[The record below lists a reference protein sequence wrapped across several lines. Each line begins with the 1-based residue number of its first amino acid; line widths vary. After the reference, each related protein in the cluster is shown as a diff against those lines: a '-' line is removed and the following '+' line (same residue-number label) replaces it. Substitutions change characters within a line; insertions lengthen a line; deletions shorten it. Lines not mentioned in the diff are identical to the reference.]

1 MENLSCVEMT
11 ASPLA
16 AHTHTHAHTHTL
28 SLTHAH
34 IPLRLTAPTKPQ
46 CILGTIKETRDH
58 RSGQRTQTEGER
70 RRAREIEMDD
80 REGEREEVDQRQAS
94 GD

>member
-1 MENLSCVEMT
+1 M
-11 ASPLA
+11 
-16 AHTHTHAHTHTL
+16 
-28 SLTHAH
+28 HAH

-70 RRAREIEMDD
+70 RRVRGIEMDD
-80 REGEREEVDQRQAS
+80 REGERNEVKQRQIQETIIFLYCFIMTAMYIL
-94 GD
+94 